1 MCIYLNFVSIA
12 YFISLLIG
20 HTLSIMSNMYIGK
33 YKIIYKIISI
43 SVINI
48 ICLFIIIN
56 IYNWSINEPVNI

>member
-12 YFISLLIG
+12 SFISLLIG